1 MAPEYLSQG
10 QVSAQT
16 DIYALGVLIYE
27 MLTGRKPFEFKSA
40 DEPLVAFAKRVC
52 MGTPTPPSAYR
63 PIPDALE
70 KIILKAI
77 ARDPKRRFKDVDRF
91 DADLRKAFPDLVDR
105 PIVIPEGKPMTKQI
119 AIQHAAT
126 PGPVRMPGIPNEAKT
141 VGGLGLL
148 LLICGAALPITTI
161 AQGALMLVGVTGLVV
176 AAMWTT
182 RARRDAAQAAALLSS
197 SEYVPDEGSSG
208 PMPFHGGAEDQSYA
222 ESNDSELKAFLV
234 ETTGP
239 TVGKRFGL
247 RPVSRIGRDVRFDIR
262 PNDPEIS
269 RHHATLTFNGETFII
284 RDLGSMNGTYLNENR
299 LVAELDTPLKP
310 GDIVRVGR
318 TSMRF
323 VRE

>member
-1 MAPEYLSQG
+1 
-10 QVSAQT
+10 
-16 DIYALGVLIYE
+16 
-27 MLTGRKPFEFKSA
+27 
-40 DEPLVAFAKRVC
+40 
-52 MGTPTPPSAYR
+52 
-63 PIPDALE
+63 
-70 KIILKAI
+70 
-77 ARDPKRRFKDVDRF
+77 
-91 DADLRKAFPDLVDR
+91 
-105 PIVIPEGKPMTKQI
+105 
-119 AIQHAAT
+119 
-126 PGPVRMPGIPNEAKT
+126 
-141 VGGLGLL
+141 
-148 LLICGAALPITTI
+148 
-161 AQGALMLVGVTGLVV
+161 
-176 AAMWTT
+176 
-182 RARRDAAQAAALLSS
+182 
-197 SEYVPDEGSSG
+197 
-208 PMPFHGGAEDQSYA
+208 MPFHGGAEDQSYA